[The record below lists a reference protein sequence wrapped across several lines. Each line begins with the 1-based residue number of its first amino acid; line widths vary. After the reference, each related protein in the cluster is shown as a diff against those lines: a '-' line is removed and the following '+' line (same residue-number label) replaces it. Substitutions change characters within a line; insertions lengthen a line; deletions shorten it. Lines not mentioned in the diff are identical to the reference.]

1 MYSPRTHGR
10 ERCGRRT
17 HTPAPRLAPAGRTR
31 DAQVCE
37 HCPAPGSRLPP
48 RRAGPWAPPI
58 STRSPCHRVGKGSGH
73 GAGPGPTQRALLEEA
88 APSRHAPGRCKP
100 QLKHQLQPPAG
111 GSRALATHAGSARCR
126 PRVTVVAMAQGQ
138 LTTAE
143 PWPRG
148 WSLAPLRLG
157 LMGHPP
163 AARPRAGRSGQSTIA
178 RVTTQ
183 HRRGHGG
190 EAGPGKAMWS
200 SALEPRIPATGQP
213 GTPRSSPQVLRHQ
226 P

>member
-37 HCPAPGSRLPP
+37 HRPAPTTAGRALGAAHLHAEPVPP
-48 RRAGPWAPPI
+48 CRKGARWAP
-58 STRSPCHRVGKGSGH
+58 GH

-88 APSRHAPGRCKP
+88 APSRHVPSRCQP
-100 QLKHQLQPPAG
+100 QLKHQLRPPAG
-111 GSRALATHAGSARCR
+111 GSRALATHAGSARCQ
-126 PRVTVVAMAQGQ
+126 PQVTVVAMAQGQ

>member
-17 HTPAPRLAPAGRTR
+17 HTPQPRGWRQPDAPGTPRCASTARLPAPATAGR
-31 DAQVCE
+31 ALGAA
-37 HCPAPGSRLPP
+37 HLHA
-48 RRAGPWAPPI
+48 
-58 STRSPCHRVGKGSGH
+58 VGKGPGGRLDTGQGPARRRGPSWRRRRQ
-73 GAGPGPTQRALLEEA
+73 AGM
-88 APSRHAPGRCKP
+88 SPGRCQP
-100 QLKHQLQPPAG
+100 QLKHQLRPPAG

-126 PRVTVVAMAQGQ
+126 PQVTVVAMAQGQ